1 MPYKVFVDD
10 NYAFMDESKRHPAGV
25 FESHQAAVSAAEAIV
40 DEFLL
45 STYRPGMKSD
55 ELFAAYRGYGEEP
68 FILATEPD
76 AAVAPMFSARTYAA
90 ESCAEIC
97 AEPRPWWKFWTPS
110 TL

>member
-10 NYAFMDESKRHPAGV
+10 NDAFMDESKRHPAGV

-76 AAVAPMFSARTYAA
+76 AAVWPDVFG
-90 ESCAEIC
+90 
-97 AEPRPWWKFWTPS
+97 
-110 TL
+110 